1 MDELYIEP
9 LEIPLEIVEELNTHY
24 FNFGAEVHKLLKL
37 LITRLQR
44 DEEAMFYVSHIP
56 IPWVV
61 I

>member
-56 IPWVV
+56 IP
-61 I
+61 